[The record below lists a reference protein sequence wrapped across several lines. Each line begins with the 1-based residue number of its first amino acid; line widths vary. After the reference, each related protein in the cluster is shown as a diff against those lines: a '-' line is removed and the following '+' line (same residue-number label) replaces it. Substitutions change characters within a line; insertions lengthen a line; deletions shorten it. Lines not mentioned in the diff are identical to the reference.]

1 LGTSLDF
8 ETLDFVLFVD
18 LEGVGLGGKDSDNYF
33 SVLNGGN

>member
-8 ETLDFVLFVD
+8 ETLAFVLFVD
-18 LEGVGLGGKDSDNYF
+18 LEGVGLEGKGSDNYF